1 MTSKK
6 FLAVGISLLGLAAGA
21 AHAQTNPFAKGPNP
35 TAAALQANGPFAV
48 TTQTLGA
55 RGFGGGTI
63 MVPTAAGQ
71 YGAACVCPGFL
82 ARRDSI
88 TAISRRL
95 ATHGF
100 VTVAMD
106 TNSTFD
112 ADTSRGTQL
121 QACLNALTALNTGAV
136 AGKVDRTRLFVG
148 GWSMGGGGVLFAS
161 RSNAALKAGL
171 EYAPFTNN
179 TKTFNTAVP
188 QLIVGGSADNIA
200 PIGNH
205 STLFFNNLPNA
216 TPKVFG
222 VIPGADHFF
231 PTQNTPIAV
240 FSRLNIAWA
249 KRFVDND
256 TRYTQFINAAALQGE
271 VNAGRLNRGSVESIP
286 AN

>member
-1 MTSKK
+1 MYISTK
-6 FLAVGISLLGLAAGA
+6 FLAMGLGLMALTGVAQG
-21 AHAQTNPFAKGPNP
+21 QTNPFAKGPDP
-35 TAAALQANGPFAV
+35 TAAALQANGPFAIA
-48 TTQTLGA
+48 TQNLPA

-63 MVPTAAGQ
+63 MVPTAAGT
-71 YGAACVCPGFL
+71 YGAACICPGFL

-88 TAISRRL
+88 TAIARRI

-100 VTVAMD
+100 VTVAID
-106 TNSTFD
+106 TNSTLD
-112 ADTSRGTQL
+112 PDTSRGTQL
-121 QACLNALTALNTGAV
+121 QACLNALVAVNTGAV
-136 AGKVDRTRLFVG
+136 AGKVDRNRLFVG

-161 RSNAALKAGL
+161 RSNPALKVGL

-188 QLIVGGSADNIA
+188 QLIVGGTADNIA
-200 PIGNH
+200 PIGQH

-222 VIPGADHFF
+222 VIGGADHFF

-240 FSRLNIAWA
+240 FSRLNVAMA

-271 VNAGRLNRGSVESIP
+271 VAARRLATGQTESIP

>member
-1 MTSKK
+1 M
-6 FLAVGISLLGLAAGA
+6 GLGLLTLTGVAQ
-21 AHAQTNPFAKGPNP
+21 AQTNPFAKGPAP
-35 TAAALQANGPFAV
+35 TAAALQANGPFAI
-48 TTQTLGA
+48 TTQNLPA

-63 MVPTAAGQ
+63 MVPTAAGT

-88 TAISRRL
+88 TAISRRI

-100 VTVAMD
+100 VTVAID
-106 TNSTFD
+106 TNSTLD

-121 QACLNALTALNTGAV
+121 QACLNALVAVNTGAV
-136 AGKVDRTRLFVG
+136 AGKVDRNRLFVG

-161 RSNAALKAGL
+161 RSNPALKVGL

-179 TKTFNTAVP
+179 TKAFNTAVP
-188 QLIVGGSADNIA
+188 QLIMGGSADNIA
-200 PIGNH
+200 PVGNH

-231 PTQNTPIAV
+231 PTANTPNAV
-240 FSRLNIAWA
+240 FSRLNVAMA

-271 VNAGRLNRGSVESIP
+271 VAARRLSPGQVESIP